1 MKFLKYIALPVS
13 TVMLLG
19 ISGCGN
25 RSTDKSTVYT
35 GQPVSGGTLIYATDR
50 EPTCLDPHSQG
61 DMPQVFIAQQFL
73 DSLVSMDE
81 KGKIGPWLAKSW
93 EVSEDGLVYTFHL
106 RQDVQFVDGEPFNA
120 KAVKANLDHMVDP
133 KTQSGTAASYI
144 AQYVK
149 TDVIDEYTA
158 AVHLSEAYAPFL
170 EVLAQGFLG
179 IQSPKALKRTREENC
194 ESPVGSGPFKVV
206 RWDRQSQI
214 TLERNSDY
222 AWAPPT
228 AKHQGPAYL
237 EKIVWKIIPESS
249 VRFASVQAGDVDV
262 IDALPPE
269 SHSQARQN
277 PDITLL
283 MKDRPGNPSKGDFNI
298 TRVPFNDVRV
308 REAFVRAS
316 NVEGALNSIF
326 FGEFKRAG
334 GPLSP
339 VTPFYSDQFEH
350 AQDYDPKRAQ
360 QLLDEAGWTTRD
372 KEGYRVKNGQRL
384 SVKVPLADRVSN
396 AERALWEQIQ
406 ASTKR
411 EGFEVNLEPMDTG
424 AITKCCTTGWD
435 YDIRLGYWNTNTPDV
450 MRIIFST
457 DFIKRAGAIY
467 HTNGTGFSH
476 AEFDQTI
483 NDALKTQDTEVR
495 KSLYI
500 KAQKIISE
508 NYVQITTTPQSSRLA
523 IYKTAK
529 GVRLEPSLTVPYFY
543 DAWVEK

>member
-1 MKFLKYIALPVS
+1 MKFLKNIAVPIGA
-13 TVMLLG
+13 VMLLG

-25 RSTDKSTVYT
+25 RGGDKTTVYT

-81 KGKIGPWLAKSW
+81 QGKIGPWLAKSW
-93 EVSEDGLVYTFHL
+93 DVSKDGLVYTFHL
-106 RQDVQFVDGEPFNA
+106 RQDVHFTDGEHFNA
-120 KAVKANLDHMVDP
+120 QALKANLDHMVDP
-133 KTQSGTAASYI
+133 KTQSSTAASYI

-149 TDVIDEYTA
+149 TDIIDEYTA

-179 IQSPKALKRTREENC
+179 IQSPKALQRTREENC
-194 ESPVGSGPFKVV
+194 ESPVGSGPFKVK

-214 TLERNSDY
+214 TLERNPDY

-237 EKIVWKIIPESS
+237 DQIIWKIIPEPS

-277 PDITLL
+277 PDISLL
-283 MKDRPGNPSKGDFNI
+283 IKDRPGNPTKGDFNT
-298 TRVPFNDVRV
+298 TRVPFNDIRV
-308 REAFVRAS
+308 CEAFVRAS
-316 NVEGALNSIF
+316 NVEGALKSIF

-339 VTPFYSDQFEH
+339 VTRFYSDQFEH
-350 AQDYDPKRAQ
+350 AQDYNPKRAQ
-360 QLLDEAGWTTRD
+360 QLLDEAGWNQRD
-372 KEGYRVKNGQRL
+372 KAGYRVKNGQRL
-384 SVKVPLADRVSN
+384 RVQVPVAERVSN

-411 EGFEVNLEPMDTG
+411 EGFEVNLEPMDTSS
-424 AITKCCTTGWD
+424 ITKCCITGWD

-450 MRIIFST
+450 LRIIFSSA
-457 DFIKRAGAIY
+457 FISRPGAIY

-476 AEFDQTI
+476 AEFDKTI
-483 NDALKTQDTEVR
+483 NSALQTQDTDLR
-495 KSLYI
+495 RQLYL

-508 NYVQITTTPQSSRLA
+508 NYLQITTMPQSSRLA